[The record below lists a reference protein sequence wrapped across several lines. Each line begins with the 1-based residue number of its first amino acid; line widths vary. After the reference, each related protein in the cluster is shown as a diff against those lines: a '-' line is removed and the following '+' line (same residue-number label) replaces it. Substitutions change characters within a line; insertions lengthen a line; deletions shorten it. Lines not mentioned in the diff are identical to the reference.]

1 MLLSNIPSQAKKT
14 RLQRLWKDL
23 REAIAGSEQDFT
35 QEPISRAIFL
45 LSVPMALEMMM
56 ESVFDIADI
65 FFVSPRLGAEAVATV
80 GITESLITIVYAV
93 AF

>member
-56 ESVFDIADI
+56 ESVFAIADI
-65 FFVSPRLGAEAVATV
+65 FFVSRLGAEAVATV